1 LAPIYGA
8 DAAWLS
14 AQIDDLVAAHRRAD
28 TASSR
33 WSEADAWLIA
43 YPDHFGPKGLDD
55 VGRVVDELA
64 PEING
69 VHVLPFHPASGDGG
83 FSVTDYAEVDP
94 AVGDW
99 RSVEAI
105 ADRHRL
111 MADAVVNHVSA
122 QGVWFLA
129 HLSGE
134 GCYDRY
140 FRRVADNTDMTAV
153 VRPRPGPALT
163 SFERADGTRANYW
176 ATFSADQ
183 VDLDV
188 RAPEVLL
195 EIVRAILRFVDHG
208 ATAIRLDA
216 IAFLWKDPAT
226 SSMHLP
232 ETHAIVAVIRGV
244 LDDVRSD
251 MVLITETNVPHDD
264 NVAYFGSA
272 AAPEAHAVYQ
282 FSLAPLVL
290 HAVQTGDVAPLRR
303 WAASVDA
310 PPATTYMNSLASH
323 DGVGVR
329 PARGWLSAAEI
340 EALAER
346 CRAVGGGVNT
356 AATADG
362 EEPYELNAT
371 WWSLCGWSVPAADR
385 DVVVGRVLAAHAVAL
400 ALRGIPLL
408 YAHSLVGAEN
418 DVAGAN
424 RTGVARDINRARFA
438 SAEDYLALAND
449 DHTAGAI
456 WSGLRAM
463 LSMRRSSPAFHPE
476 AAQFVWPASG
486 GAIVIERSTRGQR
499 ALVVVNL
506 GRESEDVEIG
516 SGWVH
521 MDGSGDADARATV
534 PPWGAFWFKT

>member
-1 LAPIYGA
+1 
-8 DAAWLS
+8 
-14 AQIDDLVAAHRRAD
+14 VAKHRRAD
-28 TASSR
+28 TASPR
-33 WSEADAWLIA
+33 WSEADAWLIV

-55 VGRVVDELA
+55 VGRVVDALA

-83 FSVTDYAEVDP
+83 FSVKDYAEVDP

-99 RSVEAI
+99 RSVAAI
-105 ADRHRL
+105 SDRHRL

-129 HLSGE
+129 HLAGD
-134 GCYDRY
+134 GRY
-140 FRRVADNTDMTAV
+140 ARFFRPVADNTDMAAV
-153 VRPRPGPALT
+153 VRPRPGPVFAP
-163 SFERADGTRANYW
+163 FVRADGTRSNYW

-188 RAPEVLL
+188 RTPEVLL
-195 EIVRAILRFVDHG
+195 EIVRVILRFVDHG
-208 ATAIRLDA
+208 AAAIRLDA
-216 IAFLWKDPAT
+216 IAFLWKDPMT

-232 ETHAIVAVIRGV
+232 ETHAIVAVIRSV

-251 MVLITETNVPHDD
+251 IVLITETNVPHAD

-290 HAVQTGDVAPLRR
+290 HAVQTGDVLPFQR

-310 PPATTYMNSLASH
+310 PPSTTYMNFLASH

-329 PARGWLSAAEI
+329 PAKGWLSADDV
-340 EALAER
+340 EALAGR
-346 CRAVGGGVNT
+346 CREVGGGVNT
-356 AATADG
+356 AATAEG

-371 WWSLCGWSVPAADR
+371 WWSLCGWGVPAAESEI
-385 DVVVGRVLAAHAVAL
+385 VVGRVLATHAVAL

-408 YAHSLVGAEN
+408 YAHSIVGEENDIAGAE
-418 DVAGAN
+418 

-438 SAEDYLALAND
+438 SADDYLALAD
-449 DHTAGAI
+449 GDHSAGAI

-463 LSMRRSSPAFHPE
+463 LAMRRSSPVFHPE
-476 AAQFVWPASG
+476 AAQHVWPVSG
-486 GAIVIERSTRGQR
+486 SAVVIERSTDGQR

-506 GRESEDVEIG
+506 GSESAEVEIG
-516 SGWVH
+516 PGWVH
-521 MDGSGDADARATV
+521 MDGSGDADARLFV
-534 PPWGAFWFKT
+534 PTSGVFWLKSLTSEAVLSAR